1 MIALQAHKDLLDQVP
16 LDRAKSILFYSFQDL
31 VLTTKHPG
39 FGEEEEWRIIHSPF
53 MFSSAYVMPSIHTI
67 GGLPQVVHKIE
78 LKNQPN
84 LNAPE
89 LELDNLL
96 PRVIVAPCQYPNN
109 VAFAL
114 QAAPPTASDT
124 NIRGRLS
131 MS

>member
-1 MIALQAHKDLLDQVP
+1 MAGVAIVFNLEVFESDNLGALDTFMHPVIYGPDEFGMYFQNLMIALRAHQDLLAQVP
-16 LDRAKSILFYSFQDL
+16 RDRAKSILFHAFQDL

-67 GGLPQVVHKIE
+67 GGIPQVVHKIE

-89 LELDNLL
+89 
-96 PRVIVAPCQYPNN
+96 
-109 VAFAL
+109 
-114 QAAPPTASDT
+114 
-124 NIRGRLS
+124 
-131 MS
+131 